1 MRPLCRLSAALA
13 LALLTACGAAA
24 PALRPAPEKAD
35 APRPEEKEKKA
46 STTGVELNGAG
57 PPESHKIDGG
67 EARSAPPAGAPSP
80 ASARPGPPPAPKEA
94 KAETGTKVAKPRIP
108 SAPPAPKA
116 ADALGLTGG
125 GVGSA
130 GLPPAPP
137 PRGADYAAPPA
148 TAGLKAGSA
157 DDNLSFNAFLDFLKQ
172 HAHRALPHDVSD
184 RVVVEVTD
192 QAGLSVPDAEVTVR
206 QGGRALLER
215 RTWPDGRALVFPS
228 ESAALRAE
236 GAVLSVRAGGQAHEE
251 PLACAQCG
259 HARKVRLPIARRAPD
274 PVPLDVAIVLDT
286 TGSMGDEI
294 ERLRQTMQVIH
305 FQVTHLQPAVDVR
318 FGMVLYKD
326 RGDNERVRVVPFTRD
341 IAAFREVLEDL
352 RAGGGGD
359 TPEDVQ
365 AGLEA
370 ALTQL
375 DWRAAGVRLAFLIGD
390 AAPHLDYG
398 QTYTYVSAM
407 QDAARKGIKF
417 AAIGCSGLPVQGEV
431 VWRQLAQ
438 YTMGPY
444 VFLSRGE
451 KGDSEGS
458 ESSVSHHVGSN
469 WVAENLD
476 AIIVRLVKT
485 ELAWLQPRPQQR
497 EQDFFSAR
505 LPDGG
510 ASEPV
515 LQDLFRQSVKQLV
528 DYSAVALQERTPT
541 VLLPL
546 ASRSA
551 RLKGTLEKLESRLQ
565 LGLAAARSFRLIE
578 QKATPEL
585 IAVMEA
591 QLGEN
596 YDAGKM
602 VAAGKLLPAQLAVL
616 GQVSEGAAG
625 AVELLVKLVRLETG
639 ELLSLSLLKIDR
651 ALLR

>member
-1 MRPLCRLSAALA
+1 MHPLSRLSAALA
-13 LALLTACGAAA
+13 LALLPACGATA
-24 PALRPAPEKAD
+24 PALRPAPEKAAD
-35 APRPEEKEKKA
+35 APRPEEKGKKA
-46 STTGVELNGAG
+46 PTSGVEMNGAG
-57 PPESHKIDGG
+57 PPEASYVIDGV
-67 EARSAPPAGAPSP
+67 AASVPPS
-80 ASARPGPPPAPKEA
+80 PPPAPKEA
-94 KAETGTKVAKPRIP
+94 KKSASAASSRPATPATKASP
-108 SAPPAPKA
+108 SPTELVPHGRGAR
-116 ADALGLTGG
+116 D
-125 GVGSA
+125 GSA
-130 GLPPAPP
+130 IASSVPGSGP
-137 PRGADYAAPPA
+137 DYAAPPA
-148 TAGLKAGSA
+148 SAGLKAGSA

-172 HAHRALPHDVSD
+172 HAHRGLPHDVSD

-206 QGGRALLER
+206 QGGRVLLER

-228 ESAALRAE
+228 ESPALRAE
-236 GAVLSVRAGGQAHEE
+236 GAVLSVRAGGQEHEE

-259 HARKVRLPIARRAPD
+259 HTRKVRLAMARRPPD

-341 IAAFREVLEDL
+341 IAAFRGVLEDL

-365 AGLEA
+365 GGLEA

-485 ELAWLQPRPQQR
+485 ELAWLQPRQQSR

-505 LPDGG
+505 LPEGG

-541 VLLPL
+541 LLLPL
-546 ASRSA
+546 AARSA
-551 RLKGTLEKLESRLQ
+551 KLKGTLEKLESRLQ

-585 IAVMEA
+585 VAVMET

-596 YDAGKM
+596 YDPAKM
-602 VAAGKLLPAQLAVL
+602 VAAGKLLPAQLVVL

-639 ELLSLSLLKIDR
+639 ELLSLSLLKIDG